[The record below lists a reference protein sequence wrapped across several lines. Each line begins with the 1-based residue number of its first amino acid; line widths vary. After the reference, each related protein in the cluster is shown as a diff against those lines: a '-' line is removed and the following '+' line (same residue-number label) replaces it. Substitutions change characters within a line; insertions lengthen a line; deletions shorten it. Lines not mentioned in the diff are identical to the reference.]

1 MNRMS
6 ASKAPTGKSAGITFG
21 VVAVMALSLAGC
33 QGTSTPDTAT
43 SATETATPAPSKLSR
58 ADQLKAMTAKIADFA
73 LQPLDKQYDPEGYAK
88 LGKHVWDVSND
99 LRRWAGVAAL
109 QNDSCKF
116 VDAIA
121 VWEQATRSALAWHVV
136 CGEERLVISEAQA
149 RGARSQ
155 FDPDATDADRR
166 KYAKTDAPQTMS
178 AAFANFDVGQAVVA
192 CDNVMKE
199 ASVDKGSYDPSWSWD
214 EARNEETGQVVITK
228 EYSAKNA
235 MGGTLSGK
243 YQCVVDA
250 ASNRI
255 ISLQARD
262 ALGAHVVYE

>member
-1 MNRMS
+1 MNRMWV
-6 ASKAPTGKSAGITFG
+6 SKAPTAKSALMIFG
-21 VVAVMALSLAGC
+21 GAAVMALSLAGC
-33 QGTSTPDTAT
+33 QGSSTPDTAT
-43 SATETATPAPSKLSR
+43 PPAKTAAPAPSKLSK

-149 RGARSQ
+149 RGAQSQ
-155 FDPDATDADRR
+155 FDPDASDADQR
-166 KYAKTDAPQTMS
+166 KYAKTDTPKTMS

-214 EARNEETGQVVITK
+214 EARNEETGQAIISR
-228 EYSAKNA
+228 EYSGKNA
-235 MGGTLSGK
+235 MGGTVSGK
-243 YQCVVDA
+243 FQCTVDA
-250 ASNRI
+250 ASNRVTG
-255 ISLQARD
+255 LKTRD
-262 ALGAHVVYE
+262 AFGVHTIL